1 MSRADETSQLLQNIV
16 NSFEARRDY
25 DNTRRAAVA
34 KSKNDTI
41 VMVAKFDAD
50 HAAMSREL
58 HGRLAKAHKDRKAAV
73 NTMMRN
79 NAAVSAQCKNSWATA
94 EETLQKKRMGHP
106 SPAKRT
112 APTPPVAEATK
123 K

>member
-1 MSRADETSQLLQNIV
+1 MSRADETGKLLQNIV
-16 NSFEARRDY
+16 SSFESRRDY
-25 DNTRRAAVA
+25 DNARRAAVA
-34 KSKNDTI
+34 KLKTDTI
-41 VMVAKFDAD
+41 TMVAKFDAN
-50 HAAMSREL
+50 HAAMSRAL
-58 HGRLAKAHKDRKAAV
+58 HGRLAKDHHDRKAAV
-73 NTMMRN
+73 HTLMRN

-112 APTPPVAEATK
+112 VPTPPVAEATK